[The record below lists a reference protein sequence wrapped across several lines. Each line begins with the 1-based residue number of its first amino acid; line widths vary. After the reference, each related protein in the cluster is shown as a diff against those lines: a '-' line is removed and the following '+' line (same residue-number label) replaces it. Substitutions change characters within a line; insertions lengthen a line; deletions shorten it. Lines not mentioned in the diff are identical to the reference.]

1 MKLVLITIK
10 IIFLLSHSFA
20 ADFEVTMTG
29 KAEYPYF
36 KEYEKDKI
44 FLLYK
49 NEAQYTTNTAMF
61 GSQYGAASIE
71 FIDGKQTQ
79 NLFSTWKDS
88 YGNEG
93 YFKSVPS
100 KVKKIKGN
108 LLGDRV
114 GSNVASFICIG
125 GEGPFEELAGIVFLG
140 AYLEM
145 EEGHFI
151 WKGKANI
158 SDKAFN
164 AINNYVKVKE

>member
-61 GSQYGAASIE
+61 GSQFGAASIE

-108 LLGDRV
+108 LLRDRV
-114 GSNVASFICIG
+114 GSHVASFICIG

-140 AYLEM
+140 AYLDM
-145 EEGHFI
+145 GEGHFI

-164 AINNYVKVKE
+164 AINNYIKVKE

>member
-61 GSQYGAASIE
+61 GSQFGAASIE

-108 LLGDRV
+108 ILGDRV

-140 AYLEM
+140 AYLDM
-145 EEGHFI
+145 GEGHFI

>member
-61 GSQYGAASIE
+61 GSQFAAASSACVSFACTIGV
-71 FIDGKQTQ
+71 DVNATRQR
-79 NLFSTWKDS
+79 
-88 YGNEG
+88 
-93 YFKSVPS
+93 SVS
-100 KVKKIKGN
+100 
-108 LLGDRV
+108 
-114 GSNVASFICIG
+114 
-125 GEGPFEELAGIVFLG
+125 
-140 AYLEM
+140 
-145 EEGHFI
+145 
-151 WKGKANI
+151 
-158 SDKAFN
+158 
-164 AINNYVKVKE
+164 

>member
-61 GSQYGAASIE
+61 GSQFGAASIE

-140 AYLEM
+140 AYLDM
-145 EEGHFI
+145 GEGHFI

-164 AINNYVKVKE
+164 AINNYIKVKE

>member
-1 MKLVLITIK
+1 
-10 IIFLLSHSFA
+10 
-20 ADFEVTMTG
+20 MTG

-61 GSQYGAASIE
+61 GSQFGAASIE

-140 AYLEM
+140 AYLDM
-145 EEGHFI
+145 GEGHFI

>member
-61 GSQYGAASIE
+61 GSQFGAASIE

>member
-88 YGNEG
+88 YGNEV
-93 YFKSVPS
+93 YFKSVSS

-108 LLGDRV
+108 ILGDRV

>member
-1 MKLVLITIK
+1 MKLVLVTIK
-10 IIFLLSHSFA
+10 IIFLLSYLFA
-20 ADFEVTMTG
+20 ADFEVTLTG

-36 KEYEKDKI
+36 KEYGKDKI

-49 NEAQYTTNTAMF
+49 NEGQFTSNTAMF
-61 GSQYGAASIE
+61 GSQFAAASIE

-93 YFKSVPS
+93 YFKSVSS

-108 LLGDRV
+108 ILGDRV

-164 AINNYVKVKE
+164 AINNYIKVKE

>member
-1 MKLVLITIK
+1 
-10 IIFLLSHSFA
+10 
-20 ADFEVTMTG
+20 
-29 KAEYPYF
+29 
-36 KEYEKDKI
+36 
-44 FLLYK
+44 
-49 NEAQYTTNTAMF
+49 MF
-61 GSQYGAASIE
+61 GSQFGAASIE

-108 LLGDRV
+108 ILGDRV

-164 AINNYVKVKE
+164 TINNYVKVK

>member
-61 GSQYGAASIE
+61 GSQFGAASIE

-108 LLGDRV
+108 ILGDRV

-140 AYLEM
+140 AYLDM
-145 EEGHFI
+145 GEGHFI

-164 AINNYVKVKE
+164 AINNYIKVKE

>member
-61 GSQYGAASIE
+61 GSQFGAASIE

-93 YFKSVPS
+93 YFKSVSS

-108 LLGDRV
+108 ILGDRV

-140 AYLEM
+140 AYLDM
-145 EEGHFI
+145 GEGHFI

>member
-61 GSQYGAASIE
+61 GSQFGAASIE

-93 YFKSVPS
+93 YFKSVSS

-164 AINNYVKVKE
+164 AINNYIKVKE

>member
-49 NEAQYTTNTAMF
+49 NEAQFTTNTAMF
-61 GSQYGAASIE
+61 GSQFGAASIE

-108 LLGDRV
+108 ILGDRV

-164 AINNYVKVKE
+164 TINNYVKVK

>member
-61 GSQYGAASIE
+61 GSQFGAASIE

-108 LLGDRV
+108 ILGDRV

-164 AINNYVKVKE
+164 AINNYIKAKE

>member
-10 IIFLLSHSFA
+10 IIFLLSHLFA

-108 LLGDRV
+108 ILGDRV

>member
-140 AYLEM
+140 AYLDM
-145 EEGHFI
+145 GEGHFI

>member
-61 GSQYGAASIE
+61 GSQFAAASIE

-93 YFKSVPS
+93 YFKSVSS

-108 LLGDRV
+108 ILGDRV

-140 AYLEM
+140 AYLDM
-145 EEGHFI
+145 GEGHFI

-164 AINNYVKVKE
+164 AINNYIKVKE

>member
-61 GSQYGAASIE
+61 GSQFGAASIE

-108 LLGDRV
+108 ILGDRV

>member
-49 NEAQYTTNTAMF
+49 NEAQFTTNTAMF
-61 GSQYGAASIE
+61 GSQFGAASIE

-108 LLGDRV
+108 ILGDRV

-164 AINNYVKVKE
+164 AINNYIKVKE

>member
-10 IIFLLSHSFA
+10 IILLLSHSFA

-61 GSQYGAASIE
+61 GSQFGAASIE

-108 LLGDRV
+108 ILGDRV

-140 AYLEM
+140 AYLDM
-145 EEGHFI
+145 GEGHFI

>member
-49 NEAQYTTNTAMF
+49 NEAQYTTNTALF
-61 GSQYGAASIE
+61 GSQLSAASIE

>member
-20 ADFEVTMTG
+20 ANFEVTMTG

-61 GSQYGAASIE
+61 GSQFGAASIE

-93 YFKSVPS
+93 YFKSVSS

-108 LLGDRV
+108 ILGDRV

-140 AYLEM
+140 AYLDM
-145 EEGHFI
+145 GEGHFI

-164 AINNYVKVKE
+164 AINNYIKVKE

>member
-20 ADFEVTMTG
+20 ANFEVTMTG

-61 GSQYGAASIE
+61 GSQFGAASIE

-164 AINNYVKVKE
+164 AINNYIKVKE

>member
-1 MKLVLITIK
+1 MKLVLVTIK

-61 GSQYGAASIE
+61 GSQFGAASIE

-140 AYLEM
+140 AYLDM
-145 EEGHFI
+145 GEGHFI

>member
-20 ADFEVTMTG
+20 ANFEVTMTG

-61 GSQYGAASIE
+61 GSQFGAASIE

-108 LLGDRV
+108 ILGDRV

-140 AYLEM
+140 AYLDM
-145 EEGHFI
+145 GEGHFI

-164 AINNYVKVKE
+164 AINNYIKVKE